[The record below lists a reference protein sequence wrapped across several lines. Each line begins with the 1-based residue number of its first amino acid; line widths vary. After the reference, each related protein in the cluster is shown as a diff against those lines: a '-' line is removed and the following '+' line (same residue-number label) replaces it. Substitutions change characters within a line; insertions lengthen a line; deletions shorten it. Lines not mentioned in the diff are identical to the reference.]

1 MYNLTDGTWVI
12 GQHGYCFKVLA
23 EAFMRREPK
32 EIPKGDYNLLS
43 ELRTIVFISLLF
55 FLGKQ

>member
-1 MYNLTDGTWVI
+1 MDIVL
-12 GQHGYCFKVLA
+12 KLLA

-55 FLGKQ
+55 FLGNSRTK